1 VRLLIAHR
9 TSEARAALADAVRRG
24 TDEPVEVIASGN
36 GAEVLESLLQDE
48 PPEVALVDWD
58 LPGIEGPEMC
68 RLVRDFH
75 HGHDTWLVVL
85 AGSAHGDTGEAWRAG
100 ADDCL
105 ATPAPA
111 ADLCA
116 CVDRGLRAMRAD
128 EYAELLSGRG
138 EDADDFGAGS
148 GGARRHDEGWTDEG
162 ESTPRATLDAVR
174 APEGGA
180 NDFFDFGAASL
191 NATADR
197 ASDERS
203 SREWARPA
211 PVRTEE
217 PAGAA
222 LLQAVLQQP

>member
-1 VRLLIAHR
+1 MRLLIAHR
-9 TSEARAALADAVRRG
+9 SSKAQAALADAVRRG
-24 TDEPVEVIASGN
+24 TEERVEITASDDGP
-36 GAEVLESLLQDE
+36 AVLELLLQDK
-48 PPEVALVDWD
+48 PPEVAFIDWD

-85 AGSAHGDTGEAWRAG
+85 AGSAHRDTGEAWRAG
-100 ADDCL
+100 ADDCV

-116 CVDRGLRAMRAD
+116 CVDRGLHAMRAQ
-128 EYAELLSGRG
+128 EYSDLLDGG
-138 EDADDFGAGS
+138 EEDADAFGDDDGPRPDA
-148 GGARRHDEGWTDEG
+148 AEQ
-162 ESTPRATLDAVR
+162 RATLDAVR

-191 NATADR
+191 R
-197 ASDERS
+197 ASARLEAENRS
-203 SREWARPA
+203 AREWTRSAPA
-211 PVRTEE
+211 SADE

-222 LLQAVLQQP
+222 LLEAVLYQL